1 MLYYLDNDFYDA
13 VGGDLERYRQEE
25 AILPQVHADNVFV
38 KQEDWDRINEEALID
53 TEIVEAASDS
63 FTEASLKLNGVE
75 DGMISY
81 NRVVKL
87 LLQYYLDV
95 KNGCEE

>member
-1 MLYYLDNDFYDA
+1 M
-13 VGGDLERYRQEE
+13 RYRSEE
-25 AILPQVHADNVFV
+25 AILPQVFADNIFV

-63 FTEASLKLNGVE
+63 FTEASLRLNGVE

-87 LLQYYLDV
+87 LLQYYLDI
-95 KNGCEE
+95 NGM